1 MRPNSAYTMEFHVS
15 RQARDLYKFDESLF
29 ALNGNVILAN
39 FHASRVFA
47 QNMNDKR
54 DLTRFPELAVKAGQ
68 INAMG
73 LIDELLHS
81 VVAQYRQER
90 NPQVMGQALAWLE
103 QRLGRQAVDETL
115 RRFADEFPPLAVY
128 RREIGLDEYLQGQT
142 AGVPHRQVVLEELI
156 LLWLA
161 NENPAFSPF
170 LELFDDSRLE
180 KGTAYHEVIT
190 SLDQF
195 FRTQPTFGPDSQYL
209 LDLLREPAIRVPHS
223 LTGQLE
229 YIREKWGVV
238 LGRYLYRLL
247 GGLDLVR
254 EEQKLHFMGPGPTRP
269 LEFRV
274 GVEAGAET
282 EAERYSPDRA
292 WMPRVVLLAKSSY
305 VWLDQLSKK
314 YRRPITRLDQV
325 PDEELDTMARWGFT
339 ALWLIGVWERS
350 KASRRIKQ
358 LCGNP
363 EAAASAYAVYDYVV
377 AADLGGEEAF
387 ENLRARAAQRGIRMA
402 GDMVPNHVGIDGRWV
417 IEHPDWF
424 ISLDYSP
431 FPSHT
436 FSAEDLSSDGR
447 VGIFLEDHYYNHTDA
462 AVVFKRLD
470 RWTGNTRY
478 IYHGNDGTSMPWND
492 TAQLN
497 YLNPE
502 VREAAIQTILNV
514 ARKFAVIR
522 FDAAMTLTKKHYQRL
537 WFPEPGSGG
546 AIPTRAEHGL
556 TRAQLDAA
564 MPQEFWRE
572 VVDRVAQ
579 EAPDTLLLAEA
590 FWLMEGYF
598 VRTLGMHRV
607 YNSAF
612 MNMLKAEENSK
623 YRTTI
628 KNILEFDPEILK
640 RFVNFMNNPDE
651 QTAVAQFGK
660 DDKYF
665 GVCTMMVTMP
675 GLPMFGHGQVEG
687 FTEKY
692 GMEYRRAYWDEIPD
706 EGLIRRHEREV
717 FPLLHRR
724 PLFAEVT
731 NFRLYDFYT
740 AEGYVNEDVFAYSN
754 RLGDERALV
763 VYHNRYATARGWI
776 RRSSAYTVKG
786 GDNGDRVLAQTN
798 LGEGLGLHNQ
808 DDYFC
813 IFRDHVSG
821 LEYIRNSHE
830 LHDKGLYIELNAF
843 KCHVFLDFREV
854 QDNTWHHYANLA
866 AYLNG
871 RSVPSIEEALKE
883 TFLQPVHQAFKELA
897 NADMFR
903 RLMDARLVEPGTE
916 VDEDLLQDVEQKA
929 MHLLQEVARFSGTS
943 ADSAALARGMRH
955 ELVALL
961 QLPIAFQSHTSRHST
976 NPAKNAG
983 RSTGSAEGSP
993 ANDAGCSSDS
1003 EERGTE
1009 YQPTASEYEEIAEY
1023 LAAGLNGD
1031 PGTWGNLLGWWCV
1044 HSLGKVAGETATAS
1058 RHLQGETGF
1067 VDRSRSWI
1075 DEWLLGKV
1083 LAGALQDLGLDEN
1096 AGWRAVAVIK
1106 LLTSHQDSLVF
1117 RAMASPKAAST
1128 PELAP
1133 STPGG
1138 GLSGVPQRALVSAH
1152 AVLENLLKDD
1162 EVQQFLRVNRYGDVL
1177 WFNKEAFEQLL
1188 WWLFTVAVVQLTALR
1203 PAAEAAPDILA
1214 AFKVIRQLQQAE
1226 EQSGYQLE
1234 ELVRLLLSD
1243 GEVAAPA
1250 AVSP

>member
-1 MRPNSAYTMEFHVS
+1 MEFHVS
-15 RQARDLYKFDESLF
+15 REARDIYQFDQGLF
-29 ALNGNVILAN
+29 ALSGNVILAN
-39 FHASRVFA
+39 FHAARVFA
-47 QNMNDKR
+47 QKMNDKR

-73 LIDELLHS
+73 LIDEILHS
-81 VVAQYRQER
+81 VVALYRQQK
-90 NPQVMGQALAWLE
+90 NPQVMGQALTWLE
-103 QRLGRQAVDETL
+103 QTLGRQAVDETL

-161 NENPAFSPF
+161 NVNPAFSPF

-180 KGTAYHEVIT
+180 KETAYHEVIT

-195 FRTQPTFGPDSQYL
+195 FRTQPTVGPDNQYL

-223 LTGQLE
+223 LTGQSE
-229 YIREKWGVV
+229 YIREKWSTL
-238 LGRYLYRLL
+238 LGHYLYRLL
-247 GGLDLVR
+247 GGLDLIR
-254 EEQKLHFMGPGPTRP
+254 EEEKLHFMGPGPTHP
-269 LEFRV
+269 IEFGLGV
-274 GVEAGAET
+274 GAGAET
-282 EAERYSPDRA
+282 EAERYSTDRA
-292 WMPRVVLLAKSSY
+292 WMPRVVLLAKSTY

-314 YRRPITRLDQV
+314 YRRPIARLNQV

-377 AADLGGEEAF
+377 AAELGGEEAF
-387 ENLRARAAQRGIRMA
+387 ENLRARAGQRGIRMA

-424 ISLDYSP
+424 ISLDNSP
-431 FPSHT
+431 FPSHA
-436 FSAEDLSSDGR
+436 FDGVDLSSDER
-447 VGIFLEDHYYNHTDA
+447 VGIFLEDHYYTRMDA
-462 AVVFKRLD
+462 AVVFKRVD
-470 RWTGNTRY
+470 RWTGSTRY

-502 VREAAIQTILNV
+502 LREAAIQTILHV
-514 ARKFAVIR
+514 ARKFPVIR

-628 KNILEFDPEILK
+628 KNVLEFDPEILK
-640 RFVNFMNNPDE
+640 RFVSFMNNPDE

-706 EGLIRRHEREV
+706 EELIRRHEREV

-754 RLGDERALV
+754 RLGNERALV
-763 VYHNRYATARGWI
+763 VYHNKYATARGWI
-776 RRSSAYTVKG
+776 HRSAAYTVKG
-786 GDNGDRVLAQTN
+786 GDSAEGVLAQTD
-798 LGEGLGLHNQ
+798 LGEGLGLRNR
-808 DDYFC
+808 DDCFC

-821 LEYIRNSHE
+821 LEYIRNSQE
-830 LHDKGLYIELNAF
+830 LHDKGLYIELDAY

-854 QDNTWHHYANLA
+854 QDNAWHHYANLA

-871 RSVPSIEEALKE
+871 RPVPSIEEALRE

-903 RLMDARLVEPGTE
+903 RLMDARLVDPGTE
-916 VDEDLLQDVEQKA
+916 VDEVLLQEAEQKA
-929 MHLLQEVARFSGTS
+929 MRLLQEVGCFSGTS
-943 ADSAALARGMRH
+943 AESAALARGMRR
-955 ELVALL
+955 ELAALL
-961 QLPIAFQSHTSRHST
+961 RLPVAIQPRHS
-976 NPAKNAG
+976 AKNAE
-983 RSTGSAEGSP
+983 RSP
-993 ANDAGCSSDS
+993 AKDAGCSSDS
-1003 EERGTE
+1003 GERGTE
-1009 YQPTASEYEEIAEY
+1009 YRPAPSGYEEIAEY
-1023 LAAGLNGD
+1023 VAAGLDGD
-1031 PGTWGNLLGWWCV
+1031 PATWGTLLGWWCV
-1044 HSLGKVAGETATAS
+1044 HSLGKVAGEAATAS

-1067 VDRSRSWI
+1067 AERSRSWI

-1083 LAGALQDLGLDEN
+1083 LVITLQDLGLDEN
-1096 AGWRAVAVIK
+1096 TAWRAVAVIK
-1106 LLTSHQDSLVF
+1106 LLTSHQDWSVLHPAPPGLVL
-1117 RAMASPKAAST
+1117 RPAEAGSVGATPDDRLPGVQARVPASAQ
-1128 PELAP
+1128 
-1133 STPGG
+1133 
-1138 GLSGVPQRALVSAH
+1138 V
-1152 AVLENLLKDD
+1152 VLENLLKDD

-1188 WWLFTVAVVQLTALR
+1188 WWLLVVAAVQITASR
-1203 PAAEAAPDILA
+1203 PVAEAASDILA
-1214 AFKVIRQLQQAE
+1214 AYEVVQQLRQAE
-1226 EQSGYQLE
+1226 ERSGYQLE
-1234 ELVRLLLSD
+1234 ELVRLLQSN
-1243 GEVAAPA
+1243 PA
-1250 AVSP
+1250 

>member
-1 MRPNSAYTMEFHVS
+1 MEFHVS
-15 RQARDLYKFDESLF
+15 REARDIYQFDQGLF
-29 ALNGNVILAN
+29 ALSGNVILAD
-39 FHASRVFA
+39 FHAARVFA
-47 QNMNDKR
+47 QKMNDKR
-54 DLTRFPELAVKAGQ
+54 DLARFPELTVKAGQ

-81 VVAQYRQER
+81 VVAQYRQQR
-90 NPQVMGQALAWLE
+90 NPQVMAQALDWLE
-103 QRLGRQAVDETL
+103 ERLGRQAVDETL
-115 RRFADEFPPLAVY
+115 RRFADEFPPLAFY

-142 AGVPHRQVVLEELI
+142 AGVPHRQVVLEELL

-161 NENPAFSPF
+161 NVNPAFSPF

-180 KGTAYHEVIT
+180 KETAYHEVIT

-195 FRTQPTFGPDSQYL
+195 FRTQPTFGPDSQHL

-229 YIREKWGVV
+229 YIREKWGAV

-247 GGLDLVR
+247 GGLDLIH
-254 EEQKLHFMGPGPTRP
+254 EEEKLQFVGPGPTRP
-269 LEFRV
+269 LEFGV
-274 GVEAGAET
+274 GAGAGAET
-282 EAERYSPDRA
+282 EPERYSPDRA
-292 WMPRVVLLAKSSY
+292 WMPRVVLLAKSTY

-314 YRRPITRLDQV
+314 YRRPIARLDQV

-350 KASRRIKQ
+350 KASRRVKQ

-377 AADLGGEEAF
+377 AADVGGEEAF
-387 ENLRARAAQRGIRMA
+387 ENLRARAGQRGIRMA

-417 IEHPDWF
+417 MERPDWF
-424 ISLDYSP
+424 ISLDESP

-436 FSAEDLSSDGR
+436 FNGEDLSSDER
-447 VGIFLEDHYYNHTDA
+447 VGIFLEDHYYARTDA
-462 AVVFKRLD
+462 AVVFKRVD
-470 RWTGNTRY
+470 RWTGSTRY

-502 VREAAIQTILNV
+502 VREAAIQTILHV
-514 ARKFAVIR
+514 ARRFPVIR

-665 GVCTMMVTMP
+665 GVCTMMATMP

-724 PLFAEVT
+724 PLFAEVA

-763 VYHNRYATARGWI
+763 VYHNKYAAARGWI
-776 RRSSAYTVKG
+776 RRSTAYTVKG
-786 GDNGDRVLAQTN
+786 GDGADRVLAQTN

-808 DDYFC
+808 DDYYC

-821 LEYIRNSHE
+821 VEYIRNSQE
-830 LHDKGLYIELNAF
+830 LHEKGLYIELAAF

-854 QDNTWHHYANLA
+854 QDNAWHHYANLA
-866 AYLNG
+866 AYLDG
-871 RSVPSIEEALKE
+871 RPVPSIEDALRE

-897 NADMFR
+897 NAGMFR
-903 RLMDARLVEPGTE
+903 RLMGARLVEPGTE
-916 VDEDLLQDVEQKA
+916 VDSALLEGAEQKA
-929 MHLLQEVARFSGTS
+929 MRLLEEVDRFSGTS
-943 ADSAALARGMRH
+943 ADSAALAREMRQ
-955 ELVALL
+955 ELGALL
-961 QLPIAFQSHTSRHST
+961 RLST
-976 NPAKNAG
+976 AI
-983 RSTGSAEGSP
+983 
-993 ANDAGCSSDS
+993 
-1003 EERGTE
+1003 
-1009 YQPTASEYEEIAEY
+1009 QPTTSEYEEFVEY
-1023 LAAGLNGD
+1023 LAAGLNGGD
-1031 PGTWGNLLGWWCV
+1031 SSTWGTLLGWWCV
-1044 HSLGKVAGETATAS
+1044 HSLGKVAGEVGLA
-1058 RHLQGETGF
+1058 E
-1067 VDRSRSWI
+1067 RSRSWI

-1083 LAGALQDLGLDEN
+1083 LVITLQDLGLGDNE
-1096 AGWRAVAVIK
+1096 AWRAVAVIK
-1106 LLTSHQDSLVF
+1106 LLTSHQAWSLLHPAPAGPELR
-1117 RAMASPKAAST
+1117 RAVVSPKATGTPEGVAST
-1128 PELAP
+1128 PDARASGAQERV
-1133 STPGG
+1133 PG
-1138 GLSGVPQRALVSAH
+1138 SAH
-1152 AVLENLLKDD
+1152 TVLENLLKDD

-1188 WWLFTVAVVQLTALR
+1188 WWLFAVAAVQITATR
-1203 PAAEAAPDILA
+1203 PMAEAAADILA
-1214 AFKVIRQLQQAE
+1214 AYELVRQLHQAE

-1234 ELVRLLLSD
+1234 ELLRLLQSN
-1243 GEVAAPA
+1243 PA
-1250 AVSP
+1250 

>member
-1 MRPNSAYTMEFHVS
+1 VQNIRQVTMEFHVS
-15 RQARDLYKFDESLF
+15 REARDLYQFDQALF
-29 ALNGNVILAN
+29 ALSGNVILAD
-39 FHASRVFA
+39 FHAARVFA
-47 QNMNDKR
+47 QKMNDKR
-54 DLTRFPELAVKAGQ
+54 DLTRFPELVVKAGQ

-73 LIDELLHS
+73 LIDEILHS
-81 VVAQYRQER
+81 VVALYRQER
-90 NPQVMGQALAWLE
+90 NPQVMGQALDWLE
-103 QRLGRQAVDETL
+103 QRLGRQTVDETL

-142 AGVPHRQVVLEELI
+142 GGVAHRQVVLEELI

-161 NENPAFSPF
+161 NANPAFAPF
-170 LELFDDSRLE
+170 LELFDDSKLE
-180 KGTAYHEVIT
+180 KETAYHKVIAA
-190 SLDQF
+190 LDQF
-195 FRTQPTFGPDSQYL
+195 FRTQPTFGPDNRSL

-229 YIREKWGVV
+229 YIREKWSAL

-247 GGLDLVR
+247 GGLDLIR
-254 EEQKLHFMGPGPTRP
+254 EEERLRFMGPGPTRP
-269 LEFRV
+269 LEFGV
-274 GVEAGAET
+274 GLGAEM
-282 EAERYSPDRA
+282 EAERYSPDRV
-292 WMPRVVLLAKSSY
+292 WMPRVVLLAKSTY

-325 PDEELDTMARWGFT
+325 PDEELDTMSRWGFT

-350 KASRRIKQ
+350 KASGRIKQ

-377 AADLGGEEAF
+377 ASELGGEEAF
-387 ENLRARAAQRGIRMA
+387 ENLRMRAAQRGIRMA
-402 GDMVPNHVGIDGRWV
+402 GDMVPNHVGIDGHWV

-431 FPSHT
+431 FPSHS
-436 FSAEDLSSDGR
+436 FNGPDLSSDER
-447 VGIFLEDHYYNHTDA
+447 VGIFLEDHYYTRSDA
-462 AVVFKRLD
+462 AVVFKRVD
-470 RWTGNTRY
+470 RWTGSARY

-497 YLNPE
+497 YLNPA
-502 VREAAIQTILNV
+502 VREAVIQTILHV
-514 ARKFAVIR
+514 ARKFPVIR

-612 MNMLKAEENSK
+612 MNMLMAEENSK

-628 KNILEFDPEILK
+628 KNVLEFDPEILK

-687 FTEKY
+687 YTEKY

-706 EGLIRRHEREV
+706 QGLIRRHEREI

-724 PLFAEVT
+724 HLFAEVA

-754 RLGDERALV
+754 RFGDERALV
-763 VYHNRYATARGWI
+763 VYHNKYAAAQGWI
-776 RRSSAYTVKG
+776 QRSAAYTVKTG
-786 GDNGDRVLAQTN
+786 ENVDRVLVQAD
-798 LGEGLGLHNQ
+798 LGEGLQLHNQ

-813 IFRDHVSG
+813 IFRDHVNG
-821 LEYIRNSHE
+821 LEYIRNSKE
-830 LHDKGLYIELNAF
+830 LHDKGLYIELGAY

-854 QDNTWHHYANLA
+854 QDNAWHHYANLA

-871 RSVPSIEEALKE
+871 RPVPSIEEALKE
-883 TFLQPVHQAFKELA
+883 TFLQPVHQAFKELV
-897 NADMFR
+897 NAEMFR
-903 RLMDARLVEPGTE
+903 RLMAARLVEPGTE
-916 VDEDLLQDVEQKA
+916 EDKALLQDAETKA
-929 MHLLQEVARFSGTS
+929 THLVQELRRFSGTPVDG
-943 ADSAALARGMRH
+943 AGLAREMDQELAALLH
-955 ELVALL
+955 
-961 QLPIAFQSHTSRHST
+961 LPAAIRSC
-976 NPAKNAG
+976 AG
-983 RSTGSAEGSP
+983 RAKGRRSAPGLQRS
-993 ANDAGCSSDS
+993 
-1003 EERGTE
+1003 
-1009 YQPTASEYEEIAEY
+1009 QLEEIAGY
-1023 LAAGLNGD
+1023 VGAGLGD
-1031 PGTWGNLLGWWCV
+1031 DSATWGSLLGWWCV
-1044 HSLGKVAGETATAS
+1044 HSLGRVVAEEGQA
-1058 RHLQGETGF
+1058 Q
-1067 VDRSRSWI
+1067 RSRSWI

-1083 LAGALQDLGLDEN
+1083 LAGALQDLALDEST
-1096 AGWRAVAVIK
+1096 AWRAVAVVK
-1106 LLTSHQDSLVF
+1106 LLTSHQNWWLLHS
-1117 RAMASPKAAST
+1117 AAAGPAAST
-1128 PELAP
+1128 LHTRLADV
-1133 STPGG
+1133 
-1138 GLSGVPQRALVSAH
+1138 LERAPVLAH
-1152 AVLENLLKDD
+1152 AVMEDLLKDD

-1188 WWLFTVAVVQLTALR
+1188 WWLLVVAAVKITASC
-1203 PAAEAAPDILA
+1203 PAAEVPAALLA
-1214 AFKVIRQLQQAE
+1214 AYEVVRQLDQAKE
-1226 EQSGYQLE
+1226 RSGYQLE
-1234 ELVRLLLSD
+1234 ELLRLLQPN
-1243 GEVAAPA
+1243 PA
-1250 AVSP
+1250 

>member
-1 MRPNSAYTMEFHVS
+1 MEFHVA
-15 RQARDLYKFDESLF
+15 RQARDLYGFDQSLF
-29 ALNGNVILAN
+29 ALSGNVILAN
-39 FHASRVFA
+39 FHAARVFA
-47 QNMNDKR
+47 QKMNDKR

-73 LIDELLHS
+73 LVDEILHS
-81 VVAQYRQER
+81 VVALYRQQK

-103 QRLGRQAVDETL
+103 ERLGRQAVDETL

-128 RREIGLDEYLQGQT
+128 RRQIGLDEYLQGQT
-142 AGVPHRQVVLEELI
+142 AGVPHRQVVLEEML

-161 NENPAFSPF
+161 NANPAFSPF

-180 KGTAYHEVIT
+180 KQTAYREVIT

-195 FRTQPTFGPDSQYL
+195 FRTQPTFGPDNQYL
-209 LDLLREPAIRVPHS
+209 LDLLREPALRVPHS
-223 LTGQLE
+223 LSGQLE
-229 YIREKWGVV
+229 YMRERWSV
-238 LGRYLYRLL
+238 LLGGYLYRLL
-247 GGLDLVR
+247 GSLDLIR
-254 EEQKLHFMGPGPTRP
+254 EEQKLRFMGPGPTRP
-269 LEFRV
+269 LEFGV
-274 GVEAGAET
+274 GVGAAAEAEP
-282 EAERYSPDRA
+282 ERYSLDRA
-292 WMPRVVLLAKSSY
+292 WMPRVVLLAKSTY

-314 YRRPITRLDQV
+314 YLRPITRLDQV
-325 PDEELDTMARWGFT
+325 PDEELDAMARWGFT

-363 EAAASAYAVYDYVV
+363 EAASSAYALYDYVV
-377 AADLGGEEAF
+377 AEELGGEAGF
-387 ENLRARAAQRGIRMA
+387 ENLRARAWQRGIRMA

-424 ISLDYSP
+424 ISLHDSP

-436 FSAEDLSSDGR
+436 FNGPDLSWDER
-447 VGIFLEDHYYNHTDA
+447 VGIFLEDHYYTRTDA

-470 RWTGNTRY
+470 RWSGSSRY

-497 YLNPE
+497 YLNPD
-502 VREAAIQTILNV
+502 VREAVIQTIVHV
-514 ARKFAVIR
+514 ARRFPIIR
-522 FDAAMTLTKKHYQRL
+522 FDAAMTLAKKHYQRL

-556 TRAQLDAA
+556 TRAQFDAA
-564 MPQEFWRE
+564 MPEEFWRE

-628 KNILEFDPEILK
+628 KNVLEFDPEILK

-651 QTAVAQFGK
+651 ETAVAQFGR

-692 GMEYRRAYWDEIPD
+692 GMEYRRAYWDEMPD
-706 EGLIRRHEREV
+706 EGLIHRHEREI

-724 PLFAEVT
+724 PLFADVV

-754 RLGDERALV
+754 RLRDERALV
-763 VYHNRYATARGWI
+763 VYHNKYATARGWI
-776 RRSSAYTVKG
+776 HRSAAYAVKG
-786 GDNGDRVLAQTN
+786 GDGGDRVLEQTN
-798 LGEGLGLHNQ
+798 LGQGLGLHNE

-821 LEYIRNSHE
+821 LEYIRNSKE
-830 LHDKGLYIELNAF
+830 LHDKGLYIELAAF

-854 QDNTWHHYANLA
+854 QDNAWHHYANLA
-866 AYLNG
+866 AYLDG
-871 RSVPSIEEALKE
+871 RAVPSIEEALKE
-883 TFLQPVHQAFKELA
+883 TFLQPVHQAYKGLA
-897 NADMFR
+897 NAGIFR
-903 RLMDARLVEPGTE
+903 RLMEARVREPGE
-916 VDEDLLQDVEQKA
+916 GLDEALLLDVEQKV
-929 MHLLQEVARFSGTS
+929 MQLLQEVGRFSGTPVGGTTLAS
-943 ADSAALARGMRH
+943 EMRQELAALLRVP
-955 ELVALL
+955 VA
-961 QLPIAFQSHTSRHST
+961 AG
-976 NPAKNAG
+976 PAVSG
-983 RSTGSAEGSP
+983 YREV
-993 ANDAGCSSDS
+993 
-1003 EERGTE
+1003 
-1009 YQPTASEYEEIAEY
+1009 AEY
-1023 LAAGLNGD
+1023 VAAGLNGD
-1031 PGTWGNLLGWWCV
+1031 LATWGTLLGWWSV
-1044 HSLGKVAGETATAS
+1044 HALGKVAGEA
-1058 RHLQGETGF
+1058 GF
-1067 VDRSRSWI
+1067 AERSRSWI

-1083 LAGALQDLGLDEN
+1083 LAGALQDLDLDEN
-1096 AGWRAVAVIK
+1096 AAWQAVAVVK
-1106 LLTSHQDSLVF
+1106 LLSSHQGWWILARPEFSPEARDEAESIISAPGAQF
-1117 RAMASPKAAST
+1117 TGEAERAPRPAY
-1128 PELAP
+1128 
-1133 STPGG
+1133 
-1138 GLSGVPQRALVSAH
+1138 

-1162 EVQQFLRVNRYGDVL
+1162 QVRQLLGVNRYGDVL

-1188 WWLFTVAVVQLTALR
+1188 WWLMVVAAVQIMAVR
-1203 PAAEAAPDILA
+1203 PSAEAATDVRSA
-1214 AFKVIRQLQQAE
+1214 YHVIQQLDQAKDG
-1226 EQSGYQLE
+1226 SNYQVE
-1234 ELVRLLLSD
+1234 ELLRLLRQG
-1243 GEVAAPA
+1243 GESASPG
-1250 AVSP
+1250 AVSS